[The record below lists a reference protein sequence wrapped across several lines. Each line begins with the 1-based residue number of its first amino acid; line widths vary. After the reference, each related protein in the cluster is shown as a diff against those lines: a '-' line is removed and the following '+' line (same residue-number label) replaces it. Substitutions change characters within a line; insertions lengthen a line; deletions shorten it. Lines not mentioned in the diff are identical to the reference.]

1 MSEPFTLGVNYWP
14 RRKAM
19 YWWNNFDAGEVRE
32 EFSIIREIG
41 LKVVR
46 LFLLWDDFQPDPNS
60 VAKEPLENLVTVADI
75 AAENG
80 LGLDVTFFTG
90 HMSGPNWSPRWLL
103 GGELPFKGGD
113 AFIRDIVSQGKPV
126 PQGYYNMFHHEQAI
140 QAERLLLKTVV
151 ETLKDHKGIWLW
163 NLSNEP
169 DLFAWPL
176 TSDEGAAWVRQMV
189 DLIKSIDPHHP
200 VTIGLHSAELHGD
213 VGLRIDKIYKHTDVA
228 VMHSYPMYTPW
239 ARRPLDPDFVP
250 FTCAVTAALAGKPI
264 LMEEFGGCTAQPG
277 EPSHIMT
284 WTESNGRE
292 REQFVASE
300 EDFAEF
306 VGQVLPKLQDSG
318 ATGAMIWCFAD
329 YAQELWDL
337 PPCNNSQHERF
348 FGLVRPDG
356 SLKPHAKVIHEFA
369 ATNPQVKPIP
379 DYAKF
384 EVDPEEFYKNPV
396 PHLLDFYAQYLKGV
410 DVSDPGPKLSEFKE
424 ES

>member
-1 MSEPFTLGVNYWP
+1 MSEPFNLGVNYWP

-60 VAKEPLENLVTVADI
+60 VAKEPLDHLVTVADI

-140 QAERLLLKTVV
+140 QAERLLLRTVV

-189 DLIKSIDPHHP
+189 DLIKSIDPNHP

-250 FTCAVTAALAGKPI
+250 FTCAVTAALAGKPV

-277 EPSHIMT
+277 EPSHVMT

-292 REQFVASE
+292 REQFMASE

-306 VGQVLPKLQDSG
+306 VGQVLPKLQGSG

-356 SLKPHAKVIHEFA
+356 SLKPHAKVIREFA
-369 ATNPQVKPIP
+369 ATNPQVQPIP

-384 EVDPEEFYKNPV
+384 EVDPEEFYRNPV
-396 PHLLDFYAQYLKGV
+396 PHLLDFYARYLKGA
-410 DVSDPGPKLSEFKE
+410 DISDRGRKLSEFKE